1 MSGSVQRA
9 VLQFALSA
17 LGAVVLLGIVGVELL
32 QRTGTDEAIRD
43 AKEQTA
49 LAGRGIVG
57 PNVTAHVLSG
67 DPAAIARLDR
77 IVRTRVL
84 NDRLIRLKLWTPDG
98 RVVYS
103 DEPRLIGARYELD
116 PDDLDS
122 FRSGSVDAEVSD
134 LDAPENRFERGRGK
148 LLEVYMPVQTTAG
161 QPLLFEAYLTFSS
174 VSASG
179 RDLWRAFL
187 PALLV
192 ALLLLYLVQLPLAWR
207 LARRIRVAQEER
219 ERLLRSAIAS
229 SDLERRRIAR
239 DLHDGAVQNLAG
251 VSYSL
256 TAAARQLDGDGTA
269 VVKESVR
276 AAADETRRTIRE
288 LRSLLVDI
296 YPPDL
301 HREGLGPALAD
312 LVDRVAERGI
322 EVRLDVPADLDLPP
336 EVEALFFR
344 SAQEALRNVLAHAQA
359 GRVDVRVRARGGRAV
374 IDVEDDG
381 RGFDVAGHAEQG
393 HLGLRLLGDLA
404 RDAGGR
410 LEVHSEPGRGTCVR
424 VEAPLS

>member
-1 MSGSVQRA
+1 MQRA

-17 LGAVVLLGIVGVELL
+17 LAAVVLLGIVGVELL
-32 QRTGTDEAIRD
+32 RRTGTDEAIRD

-49 LAGRGIVG
+49 LAGRGIVA
-57 PNVTAHVLSG
+57 PYVTAGVVRG
-67 DPAAIARLDR
+67 DPDALARLDR

-84 NDRLIRLKLWTPDG
+84 NDRLIRIKLWTADG
-98 RVVYS
+98 RIVYS
-103 DEPRLIGARYELD
+103 DEPRLIGSRYELD
-116 PDDLDS
+116 PDDLAS
-122 FRSGSVDAEVSD
+122 LRSGKVDADVSD

-148 LLEVYMPVQTTAG
+148 LLEVYMPVRTAQG
-161 QPLLFEAYLTFSS
+161 RPLLFEAYLTFSS

-192 ALLLLYLVQLPLAWR
+192 ALLLLYLAQLPLAWR
-207 LARRIRVAQEER
+207 LARRIRVGQEER
-219 ERLLRSAIAS
+219 ERLLRSAIDS
-229 SDLERRRIAR
+229 SDHERRRIAR

-322 EVRLDVPADLDLPP
+322 QVRLDLPDDLELPP

-344 SAQEALRNVLAHAQA
+344 SAQEAVRNVLAHADA
-359 GRVDVRVRARGGRAV
+359 GRVDVHVRARAGRAV
-374 IDVEDDG
+374 LEVEDDG
-381 RGFDVAGHAEQG
+381 RGFDVAAHAAAG
-393 HLGLRLLGDLA
+393 HLGLRLLDDLA